1 VQPFIYIQIIKIQLS
16 FKAAWCI
23 YMWFRTTFIFYYVY
37 NLYFYCA
44 MVFIARTM
52 LSQDVRPSDR
62 PSVIRQTPVLCRW
75 TYPQT
80 ISWSGSHT
88 IKFWFFLTK
97 RYGNIVTGT
106 PIMGASNELQGV
118 WKINFWPIS
127 RFISEII
134 QDRAI
139 SKRSN
144 GTILLTLSDLAKYST
159 TWSICIA
166 RSLRQLSLYI
176 YITTIL
182 IWYNYEIP

>member
-1 VQPFIYIQIIKIQLS
+1 MVHIHVISYDFYILLCLQSLFLLRDGIHS
-16 FKAAWCI
+16 AD
-23 YMWFRTTFIFYYVY
+23 YV
-37 NLYFYCA
+37 
-44 MVFIARTM
+44 VARCP
-52 LSQDVRPSDR
+52 SVRPSDR

-134 QDRAI
+134 QDRAV

-159 TWSICIA
+159 TWIICIA